1 MNYRIE
7 HACLRVADLEKYLE
21 FYSKVLGLKE
31 MERKYIPQEELT
43 VVYLSDGNCEFE
55 IKLEYRQKDEKHSI
69 GTGFCHFTLAVE
81 DLLGSYNI
89 HRKMGYEVSS
99 VGETTEEEAESY
111 FVKDPNGY
119 KVQIIRGL

>member
-1 MNYRIE
+1 MSCRIE
-7 HACLRVADLEKYLE
+7 HVCIKVADLEKSLK
-21 FYSKVLGLKE
+21 FYSQVLGLKE
-31 MERKYIPQEELT
+31 IERKDIPQEDLT
-43 VVYLSDGNCEFE
+43 VVYLSDGRCEFE
-55 IKLEYRQKDEKHSI
+55 IKLEYRQKNEKYSI

-99 VGETTEEEAESY
+99 VGETTEEEAEGY